1 MQEINQT
8 ELTTVIDRLQHFISQ
23 GGLSEQHSA
32 EANDLITQLSTLLVK

>member
-23 GGLSEQHSA
+23 GGLSEQQSV
-32 EANDLITQLSTLLVK
+32 EANDLIAQLSALLVK